1 MFSNNNRNARSE
13 SKSVMPSSN
22 VNIIGSGTTIQGDIV
37 SEGDIRI
44 DGQVN
49 GLVST
54 KAKIVVGPEGEI
66 IGDLICQS
74 ADILGKVTGI
84 IKVEDLLFLKG
95 NALVKGDLYTAHFE
109 MEPTAKFNGRCYME
123 PEEVAA
129 ANQKDKDKNG
139 KQQQQ
144 QQQPAK
150 EKIEGQQA

>member
-1 MFSNNNRNARSE
+1 MFSNNRNSKNE
-13 SKSVMPSSN
+13 SKSIMPTST

-37 SEGDIRI
+37 CEGDIRI

-66 IGDLICQS
+66 TGDLVCQS

-84 IKVEDLLFLKG
+84 IKVDELLFLKS
-95 NALVKGDLYTAHFE
+95 NALVKGDVYTAHFE

-123 PEEVAA
+123 PGDMTDSVKHGKSQIKETAEEA
-129 ANQKDKDKNG
+129 
-139 KQQQQ
+139 
-144 QQQPAK
+144 
-150 EKIEGQQA
+150 

>member
-1 MFSNNNRNARSE
+1 MFSNNNRNTRSE
-13 SKSVMPSSN
+13 SKTVMPTSN
-22 VNIIGSGTTIQGDIV
+22 VNIIGSGTSIQGDIV
-37 SEGDIRI
+37 CEGDIRI

-66 IGDLICQS
+66 TGDLICNS

-84 IKVEDLLFLKG
+84 VKVEDLLFLKG

-123 PEEVAA
+123 PEDVAA
-129 ANQKDKDKNG
+129 VANQKEKHG
-139 KQQQQ
+139 KSVVT
-144 QQQPAK
+144 
-150 EKIEGQQA
+150 EKASEKAPEKA